1 MYLIGLTGG
10 IASGKSTVSQMLSKL
25 GACIIDVD
33 KLSREVVQPGK
44 PAYQDIIKAFGED
57 IVEPNGE
64 INRSRLGQLVFDDKE
79 ARITLEKITHPRIE
93 AAAKAAVER
102 AEANGFAV
110 AVLDV
115 PLLIE
120 VGWHTRVDAV
130 WVVYVDEQTQ
140 LARLMGRDKLEE
152 AAARARMDAQL
163 ALREKVKYADVVID
177 NSDTPEKTQNNVVQA
192 WNKFSKINCS
202 DGINSKMP
210 T

>member
-10 IASGKSTVSQMLSKL
+10 IASGKSTVSKMLSEL

-33 KLSREVVQPGK
+33 KLSREVVQLGK
-44 PAYQDIIKAFGED
+44 PAYLDIIKAFGRD

-64 INRSRLGQLVFDDKE
+64 INRRRLGQLIFDNKE
-79 ARITLEKITHPRIE
+79 ARFTLEKITHPRIE
-93 AAAKAAVER
+93 AAAKAAVEA

-110 AVLDV
+110 VVLDA

-120 VGWHTRVDAV
+120 VGWHTKMDAV
-130 WVVYVDEQTQ
+130 WVVYVEEQTQ
-140 LARLMGRDKLEE
+140 LARLRGRDKLEE

-177 NSDTPEKTQNNVVQA
+177 NSDTPEKTQNNVIQA
-192 WNKFSKINCS
+192 WNKISKTNCS
-202 DGINSKMP
+202 DGIIS
-210 T
+210 